1 MATKDLSLKYTEAS
15 IKMIIEDLERDYEN
29 QIISLQRDHEK
40 AMDQWKGV
48 SSLSDA
54 YEAAYQEELD
64 HLKSKF
70 TNRLKAV
77 QDEVN
82 SLVKIRSERFF
93 SQLDSLQIKIQ
104 ELFAFIN
111 KSIIAISSILLLRS
125 ENFF

>member
-1 MATKDLSLKYTEAS
+1 MKDLSLKYTEAS
-15 IKMIIEDLERDYEN
+15 IKMIIEDLERDYEK
-29 QIISLQRDHEK
+29 QISILQRDHEK
-40 AMDQWKGV
+40 AMDMWKGG

-54 YEAAYQEELD
+54 FEAAYQEELE
-64 HLKSKF
+64 HLRSKF
-70 TNRLKAV
+70 NNRLKAV

-82 SLVKIRSERFF
+82 SLVKIRSERFL

-111 KSIIAISSILLLRS
+111 KSIIAIPSILLLRA

>member
-15 IKMIIEDLERDYEN
+15 IKMIIEDLERDYES

-54 YEAAYQEELD
+54 FEAAYQEELD